1 MQFAIPHAPR
11 RVRLAQVPGAVT
23 RLVRGVLVA
32 LGVMALLG

>member
-11 RVRLAQVPGAVT
+11 RVRLAQVPGAVA

-32 LGVMALLG
+32 